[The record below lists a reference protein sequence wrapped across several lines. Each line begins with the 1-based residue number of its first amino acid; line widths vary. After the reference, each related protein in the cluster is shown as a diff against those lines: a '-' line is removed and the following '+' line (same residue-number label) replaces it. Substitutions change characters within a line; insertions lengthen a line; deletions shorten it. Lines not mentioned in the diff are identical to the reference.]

1 MRNIKNIEIDSE
13 ILEAIINFELKVI
26 LMKKKLNKN
35 NKKGLTILWNIK
47 PESF

>member
-13 ILEAIINFELKVI
+13 ILEAIINFELMVI

-35 NKKGLTILWNIK
+35 NKKGRL
-47 PESF
+47 EH